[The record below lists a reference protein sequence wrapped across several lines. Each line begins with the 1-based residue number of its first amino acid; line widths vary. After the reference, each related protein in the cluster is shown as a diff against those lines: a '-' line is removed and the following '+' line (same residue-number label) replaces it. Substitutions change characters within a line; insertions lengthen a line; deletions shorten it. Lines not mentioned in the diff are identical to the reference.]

1 MEGHIATL
9 VLTRPLPASRR
20 VARTVRAAGW
30 PGAILFSPIFEIVT
44 VPGAVLPAGTLVFT
58 SENGVRAAAGLGVL
72 AGRVAVAVGERTAR
86 VARGVGAECLS
97 AGGTVDDLEALLLRR
112 GGGPYIHC
120 RGRNAAGDLA
130 CRLRSAGFAA
140 EEVVL
145 YDQQA
150 VPLGQAARDALAGPR
165 AAVLPLFSPRIR
177 AVRGRR
183 PAGFAGRN
191 DGPGA
196 KRSGGRRL
204 ALGGCPGDGEA
215 GHGGDDQDPRRP
227 CWPAWGPLRSP
238 GRRLGRE
245 VHTVSEDPTT
255 RPEPPA
261 TEMRGGS
268 GSSGFLAV
276 LLGGFIA
283 GGIGYLAAYYTEFEL
298 FQIDR
303 GDAEI
308 EQLSAAFDAQ
318 ADRLSALESAAE
330 GSPSDNIPEA
340 VRSEIGSV
348 SDTVAAI
355 SARLDELE
363 TDPGTDAATQEA
375 ADSLAGLQDR
385 LAAIESQTGDPG
397 VTETDASQSQQL
409 SELSQRLDDLNGTV
423 ESQAQKLASQA
434 EKIDSQA
441 QTIQQQ
447 KQTLESQ
454 SQAIDEA
461 KNAARRE
468 TTRIS
473 AHGAVAEI
481 RGAIESG
488 EPYADA
494 IGEIRETSDVSI
506 PEALSGPAG
515 SGVASSCEPQRGLPR
530 RGPWGS
536 VGLGRRDR
544 GRRRGRPVRRLHPI
558 ADRRP
563 LARRAGRR
571 RPGCNPKPGRGA
583 AGRGKAR
590 SGSGRDRGSS
600 RGRPG
605 GHVRL
610 DSPRKG
616 AARRSAG
623 AVRPVSI
630 REQHLRMARCS
641 GPF

>member
-1 MEGHIATL
+1 M
-9 VLTRPLPASRR
+9 
-20 VARTVRAAGW
+20 
-30 PGAILFSPIFEIVT
+30 
-44 VPGAVLPAGTLVFT
+44 
-58 SENGVRAAAGLGVL
+58 
-72 AGRVAVAVGERTAR
+72 
-86 VARGVGAECLS
+86 
-97 AGGTVDDLEALLLRR
+97 
-112 GGGPYIHC
+112 
-120 RGRNAAGDLA
+120 
-130 CRLRSAGFAA
+130 
-140 EEVVL
+140 
-145 YDQQA
+145 
-150 VPLGQAARDALAGPR
+150 
-165 AAVLPLFSPRIR
+165 
-177 AVRGRR
+177 
-183 PAGFAGRN
+183 
-191 DGPGA
+191 
-196 KRSGGRRL
+196 
-204 ALGGCPGDGEA
+204 
-215 GHGGDDQDPRRP
+215 
-227 CWPAWGPLRSP
+227 
-238 GRRLGRE
+238 
-245 VHTVSEDPTT
+245 SEDPTT

-515 SGVASSCEPQRGLPR
+515 SGVAS
-530 RGPWGS
+530 
-536 VGLGRRDR
+536 
-544 GRRRGRPVRRLHPI
+544 
-558 ADRRP
+558 
-563 LARRAGRR
+563 LASLNEDFPAAA
-571 RPGCNPKPGRGA
+571 RGA
-583 AGRGKAR
+583 LSASVAATAGDGVVDRFGAFIRSQTGAR
-590 SGSGRDRGSS
+590 SLGEQEGDGPDAILSRAEARLGEGKLEAALAEIGALPEEGREAMSDWIARA
-600 RGRPG
+600 RE
-605 GHVRL
+605 RL
-610 DSPRKG
+610 
-616 AARRSAG
+616 AARQALSDLSQS
-623 AVRPVSI
+623 VNSI
-630 REQHLRMARCS
+630 
-641 GPF
+641 